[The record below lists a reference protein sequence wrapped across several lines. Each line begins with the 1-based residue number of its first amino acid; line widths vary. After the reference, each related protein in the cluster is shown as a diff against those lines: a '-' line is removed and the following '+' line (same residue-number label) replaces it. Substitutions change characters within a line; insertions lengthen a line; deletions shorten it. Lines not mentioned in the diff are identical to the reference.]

1 MNASPSPCVLI
12 TCLFYLDGF
21 LQPAVLQDFQRLQ
34 NVFRAVLTQQLDE
47 LLRDVGRYVQQ
58 VLVDAFSGI

>member
-47 LLRDVGRYVQQ
+47 LLRDVGR
-58 VLVDAFSGI
+58 